1 MQPEAVAHL
10 VNPTRPVSQINWLFS
25 WPLLVGVLV
34 YLYVF
39 YAGSALL
46 NDGDTFWHIATGQ
59 WILQHG
65 AVPSVDPFSHT
76 MPGAPWTAHEWLSE
90 VLLTTAHNLGGW
102 TGVVALTATM
112 FSAAIALLTRALLKS
127 IEPVYALVFAI
138 YAVLM
143 TASHLLARPHIL
155 ATPLM
160 IIWLIELVRASD
172 ERRRPSLWLLP
183 LMTLWANMHG
193 GFTLGLALVGVFALE
208 AVIAARQE
216 QRALAMAKSWAL
228 FLLLAIASSLVT
240 PHGPQ
245 GILFTWH
252 VLFNSSYALA
262 HIGEWQSPSFHGLQ
276 VLEIWLLGGLA
287 LFMYQGLRLPP
298 IRLLLLLGLL
308 HLALKHVRY
317 VELLGL
323 LAPVFL
329 AAPLAAQWQQR
340 RQSQQQVEAL
350 DRFFLKL
357 AQPAGYGAGM
367 LALGFV
373 LSFTFL
379 LAKIKPIQMDESSAP
394 TQAIKAV
401 QTAGLRGPVLNDY
414 GWGGHLIYADIAPFI
429 DGRADIYG
437 DDFLKTYIEALA
449 LKESDGLEKL
459 IKQYKVEWTLLPPG
473 SPAITLL
480 DHLPEWRR
488 LYADKIAVIHV
499 KSPSIEAQKP

>member
-1 MQPEAVAHL
+1 
-10 VNPTRPVSQINWLFS
+10 
-25 WPLLVGVLV
+25 
-34 YLYVF
+34 
-39 YAGSALL
+39 
-46 NDGDTFWHIATGQ
+46 
-59 WILQHG
+59 
-65 AVPSVDPFSHT
+65 
-76 MPGAPWTAHEWLSE
+76 
-90 VLLTTAHNLGGW
+90 
-102 TGVVALTATM
+102 
-112 FSAAIALLTRALLKS
+112 
-127 IEPVYALVFAI
+127 
-138 YAVLM
+138 
-143 TASHLLARPHIL
+143 
-155 ATPLM
+155 
-160 IIWLIELVRASD
+160 
-172 ERRRPSLWLLP
+172 
-183 LMTLWANMHG
+183 
-193 GFTLGLALVGVFALE
+193 
-208 AVIAARQE
+208 
-216 QRALAMAKSWAL
+216 
-228 FLLLAIASSLVT
+228 
-240 PHGPQ
+240 
-245 GILFTWH
+245 
-252 VLFNSSYALA
+252 
-262 HIGEWQSPSFHGLQ
+262 
-276 VLEIWLLGGLA
+276 
-287 LFMYQGLRLPP
+287 MYQGLRLPP